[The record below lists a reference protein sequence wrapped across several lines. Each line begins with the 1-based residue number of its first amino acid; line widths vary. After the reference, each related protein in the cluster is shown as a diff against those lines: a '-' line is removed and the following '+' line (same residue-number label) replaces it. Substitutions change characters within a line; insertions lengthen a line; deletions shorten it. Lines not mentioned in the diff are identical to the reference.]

1 MPSDRLLRIPE
12 VQERLQKGRADVYA
26 LLKSGALPSV
36 LLGPRSRRIRE
47 SDLDAYIAGLPND
60 RPGEPVGSAP

>member
-1 MPSDRLLRIPE
+1 MPSDRLLRIPK

-36 LLGPRSRRIRE
+36 LLGPRSRRVRE
-47 SDLDAYIAGLPND
+47 SDLDAYIAGLPSD
-60 RPGEPVGSAP
+60 RPGEPVGSLP

>member
-36 LLGPRSRRIRE
+36 LLGPRSRRVRQ
-47 SDLDAYIAGLPND
+47 SDLDAYIAGLPD
-60 RPGEPVGSAP
+60 ERPGEPVGSAP